1 MLLLFSIWTDVIEPI
16 YKGLMS
22 QFINGIST
30 GIPKLLSAII
40 IFVIGLM
47 IAKTVKK
54 VVAKVL
60 NSIGIDRFAKRI
72 NEIDLVKGTGV
83 EVQLSDLAASI
94 VHFFIVF
101 MFTMMTVDVL
111 NITAVSQLMKDAF
124 DYLPSLLTAGVVLML
139 GLFMA
144 DLLKGITVAACQSLG
159 IPSAKVIGG
168 VVFYFLFISI
178 AVSALSQAK
187 IETSFI
193 ATNLTAVIGAGALA
207 FAIGYGLAA
216 KDLAANYL
224 ASYYNKSKIRVGD
237 DIIVDNQKGKVVLID
252 NTSLI
257 LQTNDRAIIVPL
269 SKLTNTTVQVFYPPV
284 QEGQKQVEG
293 GK

>member
-1 MLLLFSIWTDVIEPI
+1 
-16 YKGLMS
+16 
-22 QFINGIST
+22 
-30 GIPKLLSAII
+30 
-40 IFVIGLM
+40 M

-124 DYLPSLLTAGVVLML
+124 DYLPSLLTAGAVLML

-144 DLLKGITVAACQSLG
+144 DLLKGILRS
-159 IPSAKVIGG
+159 
-168 VVFYFLFISI
+168 
-178 AVSALSQAK
+178 
-187 IETSFI
+187 
-193 ATNLTAVIGAGALA
+193 
-207 FAIGYGLAA
+207 
-216 KDLAANYL
+216 
-224 ASYYNKSKIRVGD
+224 
-237 DIIVDNQKGKVVLID
+237 
-252 NTSLI
+252 
-257 LQTNDRAIIVPL
+257 
-269 SKLTNTTVQVFYPPV
+269 
-284 QEGQKQVEG
+284 
-293 GK
+293 

>member
-1 MLLLFSIWTDVIEPI
+1 MLLFSFWTDVIEPI
-16 YKGLMS
+16 LKGLMN
-22 QFINGIST
+22 QFITGVST
-30 GIPKLLSAII
+30 GLPKFISAAIVFYVGI
-40 IFVIGLM
+40 T
-47 IAKTVKK
+47 IAKY
-54 VVAKVL
+54 AKRGITNL
-60 NSIGIDRFAKRI
+60 LRAIGIDRLTERI
-72 NEIDLVKGTGV
+72 NEIDFVQSTGMQ
-83 EVQLSDLAASI
+83 VQFSELIGRI

-111 NITAVSQLMKDAF
+111 NIPAISQLLQNAF
-124 DYLPSLLTAGVVLML
+124 DYLPSLLTAGIILVL
-139 GLFMA
+139 GVFIA

-159 IPSAKVIGG
+159 IPSAKAIGG

-187 IETSFI
+187 IETAFI
-193 ATNLTAVIGAGALA
+193 SANLTAIIAAGALA

-237 DIIVDNQKGKVVLID
+237 EVIIENQRGKVVLID
-252 NTSLI
+252 NSSLI
-257 LQTNDRAIIVPL
+257 LQTPDRAIIVPL
-269 SKLTNTTVQVFYPPV
+269 SKLTTTTVQVIYPLP

-293 GK
+293 